1 MEKILATLW
10 GVSRKRMETLP
21 QHSLAPPEMDTHSSG
36 EADDT
41 FRPTVSNLRNMSVLQ
56 LTAYIQALRQKQHIR
71 HTLCRDAQNAADKK
85 REDKL
90 NDDIREGLFR
100 SATHNARTL
109 LYPKLQQ
116 QGVCMLRDPATRKV
130 TTKPADIATLATEY
144 TRNLLCNTPPEPPT
158 GREWQ
163 NPEQWN
169 DIRPSQRSR
178 LRHAAGYG
186 RRNAQT
192 STTFRTVR
200 RQLESLS

>member
-1 MEKILATLW
+1 MPRDRLAAARPHLSRRRTRKNGARRKMRTRMAHQRAGPAARGTARRGGASAPCTCTRSTRRRWRQRW
-10 GVSRKRMETLP
+10 GITPSRSRS
-21 QHSLAPPEMDTHSSG
+21 Q
-36 EADDT
+36 
-41 FRPTVSNLRNMSVLQ
+41 
-56 LTAYIQALRQKQHIR
+56 

-144 TRNLLCNTPPEPPT
+144 TRNLLCTPLPEPPT
-158 GREWQ
+158 GRECQ

-169 DIRPSQRSR
+169 ASER
-178 LRHAAGYG
+178 
-186 RRNAQT
+186 
-192 STTFRTVR
+192 
-200 RQLESLS
+200 